1 MLGIDRRV
9 LQTAWTLFLF
19 LFVLAAIYEIRKEL
33 VLFVFA
39 LFLANLLSPVVERV
53 HWLIPPSGSRGPAA
67 AVVYLVLIGIL
78 ISLAVPIGSRIAE
91 EATVLAKRLPAEI
104 QQDPLGRVPLP
115 GWLEEVRPRLDQF
128 VRERMQQF
136 DQDVLPML
144 STAGE
149 QVLSGIGTVLSLILI
164 PILSFFI
171 LKDGVKIRRALVQ
184 AFDPGSRA
192 LVSGILTDLHLLL
205 AHYMRA
211 LLLLAIATFISYL
224 SILSL
229 MGVPYPLLLAGIAG
243 ALEVIPM
250 VGPITGAAVILLVA
264 VFSGYPHLWWVIIF
278 LAVYRVFQDYVL
290 SPFLM
295 SEGVEVHPVLVLL
308 GVIAGEQMG
317 GIPGMFFAIPLI
329 AALRAILARMRKHN
343 REPAEV

>member
-104 QQDPLGRVPLP
+104 QQDPLGRAPLP
-115 GWLEEVRPRLDQF
+115 GWLEQVRPRLDQF
-128 VRERMQQF
+128 VRDRMQQF

-149 QVLSGIGTVLSLILI
+149 QILSGIGTVLSLILV

-184 AFDPGSRA
+184 AFDPGARV

-211 LLLLAIATFISYL
+211 LLLLAIATFVSYL
-224 SILSL
+224 SILAL
-229 MGVPYPLLLAGIAG
+229 MGAPYPLLLAGIAG

-250 VGPITGAAVILLVA
+250 VGPLTAAAVILLVA
-264 VFSGYPHLWWVIIF
+264 VFSGYAHLVWLIVF
-278 LAVYRVFQDYVL
+278 LVVYRVFQDYVL

-295 SEGVEVHPVLVLL
+295 SEGVEVHPVLILL
-308 GVIAGEQMG
+308 GVIAGERMA

-329 AALRAILARMRKHN
+329 AALRAILARVRKHN